1 MFDFIDKWLKKT
13 VLTHGCKGGD
23 HEDLQGRRRRR
34 RKRKR
39 KHSTIKLSCEIR
51 IEKNLRRRGRR
62 RGRRGRVMLSVS
74 HKRVDGVPIAMAA
87 LHTHNRLPLS

>member
-1 MFDFIDKWLKKT
+1 VVPKSDLRKNGLLLELSLCLSRAYLGKMFDFIDKWLKKT

-34 RKRKR
+34 RRRKR

-51 IEKNLRRRGRR
+51 IEK
-62 RGRRGRVMLSVS
+62 
-74 HKRVDGVPIAMAA
+74 I
-87 LHTHNRLPLS
+87 